1 MGSLSFGISEL
12 IKSPVEGWFKLLTH
26 EEGEFYNVPV
36 PEEGADLATL
46 KNQMRVSVHHYYC
59 THCDWFFSTLF
70 HVYPSIFFFFFLS
83 LYLRVYS
90 CVFALLRTIL
100 NVNIERLF
108 KKKQKNIIIIS
119 ILTENDYY
127 EYVSIEFLITICY
140 IEFGMKTFNLD
151 QHGETFVLTQY
162 YSLTLS
168 FYLSVLATDEMS
180 IIFFILF

>member
-1 MGSLSFGISEL
+1 MCIIIIVPIVIDFSQRYFMFI
-12 IKSPVEGWFKLLTH
+12 LL
-26 EEGEFYNVPV
+26 
-36 PEEGADLATL
+36 
-46 KNQMRVSVHHYYC
+46 
-59 THCDWFFSTLF
+59 
-70 HVYPSIFFFFFLS
+70 FFFFFLS

-180 IIFFILF
+180 IIFFYFILIIVCVCLTTNFTST